1 VSGHGGTRLAR
12 GGGLDGGRPKGGG
25 GRRWTGRRGC
35 WVLRGPLGFGWLTG
49 GGSKVASR
57 GGSVTAST
65 AAQWRQKGGGG
76 RRYSTGGVPFIG
88 GRGGWKRAAWRRE
101 QWAGNGGSEA
111 MGEGKAA
118 AAAVRR
124 RSARSG
130 RRPGSEADAQGP
142 CGFVFF

>member
-1 VSGHGGTRLAR
+1 MAA
-12 GGGLDGGRPKGGG
+12 K
-25 GRRWTGRRGC
+25 GRRRKK
-35 WVLRGPLGFGWLTG
+35 VLH
-49 GGSKVASR
+49 
-57 GGSVTAST
+57 
-65 AAQWRQKGGGG
+65 
-76 RRYSTGGVPFIG
+76 GGVPFIG

-101 QWAGNGGSEA
+101 QWVGNGGSEA